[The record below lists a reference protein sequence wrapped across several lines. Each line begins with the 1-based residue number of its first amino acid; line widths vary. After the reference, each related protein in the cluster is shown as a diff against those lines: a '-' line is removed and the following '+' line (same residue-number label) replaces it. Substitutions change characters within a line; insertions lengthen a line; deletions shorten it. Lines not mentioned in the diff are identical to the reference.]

1 MNLVIVESPA
11 KAKTINKYLGDN
23 YTVLASYGHIR
34 DLPSKN
40 GSVDPENKFQ
50 MEWEIDSFSKKY
62 LKEITDVA
70 KDSDKII
77 LATDPDREGEA
88 IAWHVKE
95 FLDEKK
101 ILKDKKIERVVFN
114 EITKKA
120 VINGIENPRSLEGQ
134 LVDAYMAR
142 RALDYLV
149 GFNISPILWTKLPG
163 SKSAGRVQSVA
174 LRLLTEREHEIEV
187 FNPEEFWTI
196 NVNFIT
202 SSKNILTS
210 SISELNG
217 EKIEKFSFRNK
228 EDVNNAISKIKEKKY
243 SIKDI
248 TSKIY
253 TRNPSGPF
261 TTSTLQQ
268 SASSKLGFGAS
279 RTMQI
284 AQRLYQGIEIDGDTK
299 GLITYMRT
307 DGTNISKEAIPLF
320 RKYIEEN
327 YGDDYLPEQANN
339 YSGKKAKNAQEAHE
353 AIRPTEI
360 KNSPESIKKYLS
372 TDQYKLYDLIW
383 SRALS
388 SQMQPAKFDRKT
400 ILITSEDGK
409 NILKSSGSTVKF
421 DGFLKLQKID
431 ENDDEKILPEVSKG
445 PIEIKEFNDEQHF
458 TQPPPRFSEAS
469 LVKKLEELGIGRPS
483 TYASIISVI
492 SNRGYADIVNK
503 RFFPTDRGKLL
514 SAFLEKLFSRYVDYD
529 FTAKLEDQL
538 DDITSGKENWIKVLD
553 QFWIDFNKNVL
564 NVKEKRTREVLDLL
578 NDSLGKLIF
587 DTDENGKIDRK
598 CKLCQTGELSLK
610 NSFRGGAFI
619 GCSGYPECKFTR
631 PLSKIKASQQ
641 VNLAEPKL
649 IGKNDIGKDI
659 YLKNGRFGPY
669 LQYELS
675 DEEIEN
681 IKKPKTKTKK
691 KKKEESNFK
700 NVSIPKGL
708 DIENVDL
715 DKAKY
720 LCSLPKII
728 GKHPDLDKDITIN
741 VGRFG
746 PYLKCDNK
754 SARLESIDELF
765 NIGLN
770 RAITL
775 ISEAKPGRIS
785 SSIIKDLGEHPE
797 DKKPV
802 RIMKGQYGPYIKYK
816 SLNAT
821 IPEEKDPAELTMEE
835 ALILIEK
842 RKEYD
847 RSKKRKKKMK
857 LLIFIILIL
866 NLCLST
872 SFSAEKKDC
881 SKFKKFSKNH
891 IACKASNLKAGTKNT
906 AGKIKNKTGNILKVT
921 TGIFKKN

>member
-11 KAKTINKYLGDN
+11 KAKTINKYLGKD

-40 GSVDPENKFQ
+40 GSVDPENKFK
-50 MEWEIDSFSKKY
+50 MIWEVDSFSKKY

-210 SISELNG
+210 SIFELNG

-228 EDVNNAISKIKEKKY
+228 EGINNAISKIKEKKY
-243 SIKDI
+243 LIKDI

-409 NILKSSGSTVKF
+409 NILKSSGSTIKF

-553 QFWIDFNKNVL
+553 QFWIDFNKNVS

-578 NDSLGKLIF
+578 NESLGKLIF

-708 DIENVDL
+708 DIKNVDL

-720 LCSLPKII
+720 LCSLPRII

-847 RSKKRKKKMK
+847 RSKKK
-857 LLIFIILIL
+857 
-866 NLCLST
+866 
-872 SFSAEKKDC
+872 
-881 SKFKKFSKNH
+881 
-891 IACKASNLKAGTKNT
+891 
-906 AGKIKNKTGNILKVT
+906 KNK
-921 TGIFKKN
+921 

>member
-11 KAKTINKYLGDN
+11 KAKTINKYLGKD

-40 GSVDPENKFQ
+40 GSVDPENKFK
-50 MEWEIDSFSKKY
+50 MIWEVDSFSKKY

-228 EDVNNAISKIKEKKY
+228 EDINNAISKIKEKKY

-327 YGDDYLPEQANN
+327 YGEDYLPEQANN

-553 QFWIDFNKNVL
+553 QFWIDFNKNIL

-847 RSKKRKKKMK
+847 RSKKK
-857 LLIFIILIL
+857 
-866 NLCLST
+866 
-872 SFSAEKKDC
+872 
-881 SKFKKFSKNH
+881 
-891 IACKASNLKAGTKNT
+891 
-906 AGKIKNKTGNILKVT
+906 KNK
-921 TGIFKKN
+921 

>member
-11 KAKTINKYLGDN
+11 KAKTINKYLGSD

-40 GSVDPENKFQ
+40 GSVDPENDFK
-50 MEWEIDSFSKKY
+50 MIWEIDSFSKKY
-62 LKEITDVA
+62 LKEITDSA
-70 KDSDKII
+70 KNSSKII

-88 IAWHVKE
+88 IAWHVRE
-95 FLDEKK
+95 FLEEKK
-101 ILKDKKIERVVFN
+101 LLKDKKVERVVFN

-120 VINGIENPRSLEGQ
+120 VTSGIDNPRQIESQ

-174 LRLLTEREHEIEV
+174 LRLLTEREHEIEI
-187 FNPEEFWTI
+187 FKPDEFWTL
-196 NVNFIT
+196 NVIFEDKNKSKIT
-202 SSKNILTS
+202 SNLNH
-210 SISELNG
+210 LNG
-217 EKIEKFSFRNK
+217 KKTEKFTFKSK
-228 EDVNNAISKIKEKKY
+228 DDVNKAINEIKKKEY
-243 SIKDI
+243 QISDI
-248 TSKIY
+248 SSKIY

-268 SASSKLGFGAS
+268 TASSKLSFGAS

-284 AQRLYQGIEIDGDTK
+284 AQRLYQGIDIEGDTI

-307 DGTNISKEAIPLF
+307 DGTNISKDAIETF
-320 RKYIEEN
+320 RSYISDN
-327 YGDDYLPEQANN
+327 FGKNYLPQSPLN

-360 KNSPESIKKYLS
+360 SRNPESLKKYLS
-372 TDQYKLYDLIW
+372 SDQYKLYNLIW

-388 SQMQPAKFDRKT
+388 SQMESAKFDRKT
-400 ILITSEDGK
+400 ITITSKDKE
-409 NILKSSGSTVKF
+409 NIFKASGSVLKF
-421 DGFLKLQKID
+421 DGYLKLTNIED
-431 ENDDEKILPEVSKG
+431 ENENEKILPDVEKG
-445 PIEIKEFNDEQHF
+445 NVNIIEFIDEQHF
-458 TQPPPRFSEAS
+458 TQPPPRYSEAS

-492 SNRGYADIVNK
+492 ANRGYADIENK

-514 SAFLEKLFSRYVDYD
+514 SAFLEKLFTKYVDYD

-538 DDITSGKENWIKVLD
+538 DDITSGKENWIKVLE
-553 QFWIDFNKNVL
+553 QFWKDFNSNVS

-578 NDSLGKLIF
+578 NESLGSLIF
-587 DTDENGKIDRK
+587 EVDKEGKIDRK
-598 CKLCQTGELSLK
+598 CQLCDQGQLSLK

-619 GCSGYPECKFTR
+619 GCSNYPECKFTR
-631 PLSKIKASQQ
+631 PLSKSKAAQQ
-641 VNLAEPKL
+641 LTLAEPKL
-649 IGKNDIGKDI
+649 IGQNDFGKDI
-659 YLKNGRFGPY
+659 FLKNGRFGPY
-669 LQYELS
+669 LQFEKEII
-675 DEEIEN
+675 EEEN
-681 IKKPKTKTKK
+681 KIKKRKKVKK
-691 KKKEESNFK
+691 KDDNIK
-700 NVSIPKGL
+700 NVSIPKGI
-708 DIENVDL
+708 DYKIIDL
-715 DKAKY
+715 DKAKF
-720 LCSLPKII
+720 LCSLPISL
-728 GKHPDLDKDITIN
+728 GKNPENDKDITLN

-746 PYLKCDNK
+746 PYLKCENK
-754 SARLESIDELF
+754 SARLENVDELF
-765 NIGLN
+765 SIGLN

-775 ISEAKPGRIS
+775 IAEAKPGRIS
-785 SSIIKDLGEHPE
+785 SALIKDLGEHPE

-821 IPEEKDPAELTMEE
+821 IPEEKDPTELTMEE

-847 RSKKRKKKMK
+847 KNKKRKK
-857 LLIFIILIL
+857 
-866 NLCLST
+866 
-872 SFSAEKKDC
+872 
-881 SKFKKFSKNH
+881 
-891 IACKASNLKAGTKNT
+891 
-906 AGKIKNKTGNILKVT
+906 
-921 TGIFKKN
+921 